1 MIPPDKMLIPRALIV
16 TVLLWSSVVDAARK
30 QTNKPIPKKIRKP
43 NETFQD
49 AIYTFLFLLSLLFV
63 PLLIHFVYVIW
74 NDPVTPLL
82 IRDLTEYAQEKA
94 FGYLGDMG
102 VKIERKNSKFSRG
115 KRTP

>member
-1 MIPPDKMLIPRALIV
+1 MLPRRLPILRAIVVLVLIWD
-16 TVLLWSSVVDAARK
+16 TEAAVKR
-30 QTNKPIPKKIRKP
+30 TNKSIRKITRKP

-82 IRDLTEYAQEKA
+82 VRDLTEYAQEKA

-102 VKIERKNSKFSRG
+102 VKIDRKKNKFSRG